1 MSRTIALT
9 GGIGSGK
16 STVASL
22 LRERGIPVY
31 DSDSRTKALYD
42 SNPALVD
49 AICCALGAE
58 LHLAVGGI
66 DKGALAA
73 LIFRD
78 EAARRRVE
86 EIVYPAV
93 KSDFEAWRTAN
104 ADAPAVVIESAVIL
118 SKSIFDGTYDAVL
131 FVDAPIHVRV
141 ARAASRDNASP
152 EAVRSRVLAQG
163 ATQTALSNLKV
174 PYSVVC
180 NDSSLSS
187 LGKKVDRALEEL
199 L

>member
-49 AICCALGAE
+49 AICDALGE
-58 LHLAVGGI
+58 DLHLEGGGM
-66 DKGALAA
+66 DKSALAA
-73 LIFRD
+73 IIFHDD
-78 EAARRRVE
+78 EARRRVE

-93 KSDFEAWRTAN
+93 MADFAAWR
-104 ADAPAVVIESAVIL
+104 DALGDVPAVVIESAVIL
-118 SKSIFDGTYDAVL
+118 AKRIFDGAYDAVL
-131 FVDAPIHVRV
+131 YVDAPVETRI
-141 ARAASRDNASP
+141 ARASGRDKASSEAIRD
-152 EAVRSRVLAQG
+152 RILAQTE
-163 ATQTALSNLKV
+163 TQSALSNLKV

-187 LGKKVDRALEEL
+187 LGEKVDRALEEL